1 MEILFAIQIWLSLI
15 GYSVNV
21 RMRHEWSHVIDG
33 MITSNQ
39 QAEWFSCDCSR
50 ITFGHHREIRDDD
63 KALAPSEHMY
73 TPCWQAGEA

>member
-1 MEILFAIQIWLSLI
+1 MEILFAIPIWLSLI

-39 QAEWFSCDCSR
+39 QAEWFSYDCSR